1 MTENQIVGIIA
12 DEINKKAK
20 ECISM
25 KNHNSVE
32 FISVYSSMLAL
43 NEVLFKI
50 NMVNFSEKMTPQI
63 KIEYEQS
70 E

>member
-1 MTENQIVGIIA
+1 MTENQIVSLIA

-20 ECISM
+20 ECMSM
-25 KNHNSVE
+25 HNRDSVE
-32 FISVYSSMLAL
+32 FISVYSSMLVL
-43 NEVLFKI
+43 NEILFKI
-50 NMVNFSEKMTPQI
+50 NLINVKEKTISPI